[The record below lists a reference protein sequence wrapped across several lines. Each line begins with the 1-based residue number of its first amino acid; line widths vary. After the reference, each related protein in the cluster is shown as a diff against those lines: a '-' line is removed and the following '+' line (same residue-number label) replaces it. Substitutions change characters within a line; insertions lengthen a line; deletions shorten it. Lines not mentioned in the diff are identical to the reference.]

1 MSQAQLS
8 IAPAMSVSSRKAAQ
22 ILASARTL
30 FIENGFGAT
39 SMEAVAQH
47 AKVGKATV
55 YAHYSSKDELFAA
68 VIAAEGAV
76 NSLDLNSDPAA
87 SPAIVL
93 RRFGK
98 QAMALLLAPSN
109 IAVRRMISAEA
120 TRIPELGRLYFE
132 SGPSALIDGLAAY
145 LGQIMDKG
153 QMRREDP
160 RFAAA
165 QYLGMIVGDL
175 QLRAM
180 IGVKDSGS
188 EAHRKAVLESGIA
201 AFFRAYDVEE

>member
-87 SPAIVL
+87 PPTTVL

-98 QAMALLLAPSN
+98 QAMALLLSTSN

-132 SGPSALIDGLAAY
+132 SGPSALIEGLAAY
-145 LGQIMDKG
+145 LEQIMEKG
-153 QMRREDP
+153 EMRREDA

-165 QYLGMIVGDL
+165 QFLGMIVGDL

-180 IGVKDSGS
+180 LGVKDSGS
-188 EAHRKAVLESGIA
+188 EAQRKAVLESGLA
-201 AFFRAYDVEE
+201 AFFRAYDVVE